1 MRVATLSVPHRQRIS
16 PRIPPRMPRPEFV
29 RFWAGDSG
37 RDLLVSPTLEVSPT
51 PRIPPRMPPRML
63 AEHRWAAFW
72 AATRPEAAAQNPR
85 NSGRDRSGRRSG
97 RRGLSGRP
105 SLCALHGL
113 CTTVSDVFLLHGVLG
128 RKTQARLCVVAS
140 QATMPSLSS
149 NTQPSVS
156 TDRSLP
162 QHSPGAYSTRRA
174 PFPSHHHHV
183 KQWLSS
189 PPVLSLR
196 VGCPT
201 PCPTPMRSSG
211 NTVQW
216 RLLLG

>member
-1 MRVATLSVPHRQRIS
+1 MD
-16 PRIPPRMPRPEFV
+16 PEFV

-72 AATRPEAAAQNPR
+72 AETRPEAAAQNSR

-105 SLCALHGL
+105 SLCAIHGL

-128 RKTQARLCVVAS
+128 RKTQAHSVRKLALRRKLGCAS
-140 QATMPSLSS
+140 CYDSS
-149 NTQPSVS
+149 VIN
-156 TDRSLP
+156 L
-162 QHSPGAYSTRRA
+162 
-174 PFPSHHHHV
+174 HV
-183 KQWLSS
+183 RIINFSIFQKSARFL
-189 PPVLSLR
+189 V
-196 VGCPT
+196 
-201 PCPTPMRSSG
+201 
-211 NTVQW
+211 
-216 RLLLG
+216 